1 MKWTLS
7 PLVTPAAA
15 RARARRAVRIVP
27 RAGNRPGWSGR
38 SSFPAPRTATDRQPK
53 VVSARSAAGPRG
65 AGARGRSP
73 SGSGAG
79 AWARAGPASTGRRG
93 GQRSGCAAPGS
104 SAISAAAAARV
115 RRPGSWRYTAV
126 AGLAV
131 EHKGKAGR
139 AQPHSPDSLM
149 PVTVIGP
156 RGGRSA
162 RPRGLTD
169 RCAGRRLGPMCGIAG
184 YWSVAPVEPE
194 TLAVFTDL
202 LAHRGPDGS
211 GYLTADGGRLGL
223 GHRRLSILDPDERS
237 RQPML
242 SNDGRHA
249 IVFNGEIYNFLEIRA
264 ELQARGHAFHTES
277 DTEVIL
283 RAYAE
288 WGAACQDRFNGMW
301 AFVIWDNVARQLFF
315 SRDRF
320 GVKPLLVMATSRG
333 IAFASEAKA
342 FAALSWAAGITAI
355 RAGTCATITGPTAPL
370 EVSRW
375 WQPLDHIHAV
385 SASYPEQVARFRE
398 LFRDAC
404 RLRLRS
410 DVPVGT
416 AISGGM
422 DSSAVLAMV
431 NALGVESV
439 ARRPCDWSR
448 AFTVVAPGTEH
459 DELEYAT
466 AACKAADVEPVV
478 VDLFRRCNP
487 DDIDE
492 YLYLTD
498 GMPLTN
504 LSAWYLYRSM
514 QQQGI
519 RVSMDGQGADEI
531 LAGYYW
537 DAMRTLRLEGS
548 WLRRPRRTL
557 DLVRTISAMTRGSPY
572 IRIGA
577 KELLTNSSTSL
588 RRIAGRISRRQSRE
602 PLLFGQGHDAEC
614 REMTRQLPP
623 LNSILFMAVNDSI
636 QNLLQRYDLLSMS
649 SGLEIRMP
657 FLDWRLVSYTL
668 SLPAESILGNGFTKR
683 ILRDAM
689 APYLPPKILRRKRKL
704 QFQGPVRELLRG
716 PLRSWIE
723 SFPDLGAAAA
733 EVLATGTYGQVRDL
747 GDRLVTKWNQQTGQR
762 LASARIAALQKRHRA
777 DPEALHRRMRWMALP
792 EGFEPSYQP

>member
-1 MKWTLS
+1 
-7 PLVTPAAA
+7 
-15 RARARRAVRIVP
+15 
-27 RAGNRPGWSGR
+27 
-38 SSFPAPRTATDRQPK
+38 
-53 VVSARSAAGPRG
+53 
-65 AGARGRSP
+65 
-73 SGSGAG
+73 
-79 AWARAGPASTGRRG
+79 
-93 GQRSGCAAPGS
+93 
-104 SAISAAAAARV
+104 
-115 RRPGSWRYTAV
+115 
-126 AGLAV
+126 
-131 EHKGKAGR
+131 
-139 AQPHSPDSLM
+139 
-149 PVTVIGP
+149 
-156 RGGRSA
+156 
-162 RPRGLTD
+162 
-169 RCAGRRLGPMCGIAG
+169 MCGIVG

-242 SNDGRHA
+242 GNDGRHA
-249 IVFNGEIYNFLEIRA
+249 IVFNGEIYNFLEIRS
-264 ELQARGHAFHTES
+264 ELRARGHAFHTES

-283 RAYAE
+283 HAYAE

-320 GVKPLLVMATSRG
+320 GVKPLLVLATPQG

-342 FAALSWAAGITAI
+342 FAALPWPAEITAI
-355 RAGTCATITGPTAPL
+355 RAGTCAIISGPAAPL
-370 EVSRW
+370 KVSRW
-375 WQPLDHIHAV
+375 WQPLEHIHAV
-385 SASYPEQVARFRE
+385 SAAYPEQVDRFRE

-431 NALGVESV
+431 NALGSESV
-439 ARRPCDWSR
+439 TRRPRDWSR

-466 AACKAADVEPVV
+466 AACKAAGVAAVV
-478 VDLFRRCNP
+478 VDLFRRCDP

-577 KELLTNSSTSL
+577 KELLTGSSPAL
-588 RRIAGRISRRQSRE
+588 RRIAGRISRRLSRE
-602 PLLFGQGHDAEC
+602 PPLFGQGHDAEC
-614 REMTRQLPP
+614 REMARQLPP

-668 SLPAESILGNGFTKR
+668 SLPAASILGKGFTKR

-689 APYLPPKILRRKRKL
+689 TPQLPPKILQRKRKL

-723 SFPDLGAAAA
+723 SFPDLGASAA

-747 GDRLVTKWNQQTGQR
+747 GDRLVTEWKQQTGLR
-762 LASARIAALQKRHRA
+762 LASARISALQKRHRA
-777 DPEALHRRMRWMALP
+777 DPEALRRGVRLMALP

>member
-1 MKWTLS
+1 
-7 PLVTPAAA
+7 
-15 RARARRAVRIVP
+15 
-27 RAGNRPGWSGR
+27 
-38 SSFPAPRTATDRQPK
+38 
-53 VVSARSAAGPRG
+53 
-65 AGARGRSP
+65 
-73 SGSGAG
+73 
-79 AWARAGPASTGRRG
+79 
-93 GQRSGCAAPGS
+93 
-104 SAISAAAAARV
+104 
-115 RRPGSWRYTAV
+115 
-126 AGLAV
+126 
-131 EHKGKAGR
+131 
-139 AQPHSPDSLM
+139 
-149 PVTVIGP
+149 
-156 RGGRSA
+156 
-162 RPRGLTD
+162 
-169 RCAGRRLGPMCGIAG
+169 
-184 YWSVAPVEPE
+184 
-194 TLAVFTDL
+194 
-202 LAHRGPDGS
+202 
-211 GYLTADGGRLGL
+211 
-223 GHRRLSILDPDERS
+223 
-237 RQPML
+237 
-242 SNDGRHA
+242 
-249 IVFNGEIYNFLEIRA
+249 
-264 ELQARGHAFHTES
+264 
-277 DTEVIL
+277 
-283 RAYAE
+283 
-288 WGAACQDRFNGMW
+288 MW

-320 GVKPLLVMATSRG
+320 GVKPLLVMATTRG

-385 SASYPEQVARFRE
+385 SAAYPDQVDRFRE

-431 NALGVESV
+431 NALGTEAV

-466 AACKAADVEPVV
+466 AACEAAGVTPVI

-537 DAMRTLRLEGS
+537 DAMRALRLEGS

-572 IRIGA
+572 TRIGA
-577 KELLTNSSTSL
+577 KELITGSSPAL
-588 RRIAGRISRRQSRE
+588 RRIAVRISRRPSRE
-602 PLLFGQGHDAEC
+602 PPIFGKGHDAEC
-614 REMTRQLPP
+614 REMARQLPP

-668 SLPAESILGNGFTKR
+668 SLPATSILGRGYTKR

-689 APYLPPKILRRKRKL
+689 TAQLPPKFLQRKRKL

-723 SFPDLGAAAA
+723 SFPDLGAAAT

-747 GDRLVTKWNQQTGQR
+747 GDRLVTEWNQQTGQR
-762 LASARIAALQKRHRA
+762 LASARIAALQKQHRA
-777 DPEALHRRMRWMALP
+777 DPEALRRGVRLMALP
-792 EGFEPSYQP
+792 EGFEPSYPS